1 LSIRHREKGFA
12 VFSSPSWSK
21 YTRHVSVVCLAV
33 IGALLV
39 LAAPTAGASGA
50 VASGPPPCKTS
61 GLDIWFEPEIGG
73 GAAGSIFYR
82 FQLTNFSKHR
92 CTLRGY
98 PKVFAANLA
107 GHRFGSAASHEEV
120 GAPHTVSLAS
130 GDSASALIRVAEA
143 GNFSPS
149 DCHPVMAAGFR
160 VSPPG
165 QKGSRFV
172 PFPFEACAKVGHS
185 NLSVQAVKH

>member
-1 LSIRHREKGFA
+1 M
-12 VFSSPSWSK
+12 FSPPSWSK
-21 YTRHVSVVCLAV
+21 YVRRASSLCLVA
-33 IGALLV
+33 IAALLV
-39 LAAPTAGASGA
+39 LAAPTAGAAGA
-50 VASGPPPCKTS
+50 VASAPPPCKTS

-73 GAAGSIFYR
+73 GTAGSIYYR
-82 FQLTNFSKHR
+82 FQFTNFSGHR

-107 GHRFGSAASHEEV
+107 GHRFGSAASKEET
-120 GAPHTVSLAS
+120 APPHTVGLGP

-143 GNFSPS
+143 GNFPPS
-149 DCHPVMAAGFR
+149 DCQPTMAAGFR

-165 QKGSRFV
+165 QGASRFV
-172 PFPFEACAKVGHS
+172 PFPFEACAKAGHS

>member
-1 LSIRHREKGFA
+1 MF
-12 VFSSPSWSK
+12 SPSPWPK
-21 YTRHVSVVCLAV
+21 HARRAFALCLAAV
-33 IGALLV
+33 AGLAVLV
-39 LAAPTAGASGA
+39 APTAGASGA
-50 VASGPPPCKTS
+50 GASSAPPCKTS

-73 GAAGSIFYR
+73 GTAGSIFYR
-82 FQLTNFSKHR
+82 FQFTNFSKHN

-107 GHRFGSAASHEEV
+107 GHRFGSAASHEEP
-120 GAPHTVSLAS
+120 ATPHTVSLAP
-130 GDSASALIRVAEA
+130 GGSASALVRVAEA

-165 QKGSRFV
+165 QSASRFV

-185 NLSVQAVKH
+185 NLAVQAVKH

>member
-1 LSIRHREKGFA
+1 
-12 VFSSPSWSK
+12 VFSPPPCSQHARRASAL
-21 YTRHVSVVCLAV
+21 CLAATV
-33 IGALLV
+33 ALLV

-50 VASGPPPCKTS
+50 VVSGPPPCKTS

-73 GAAGSIFYR
+73 GTAGSIFYR
-82 FQLTNFSKHR
+82 FQFTNFSKHN

-107 GHRFGSAASHEEV
+107 GHRFGSAASQEETTS
-120 GAPHTVSLAS
+120 PHTVSLS
-130 GDSASALIRVAEA
+130 PGDSASALVRVVEA

-165 QKGSRFV
+165 QSASRFV

>member
-1 LSIRHREKGFA
+1 MYVLRASLLS
-12 VFSSPSWSK
+12 
-21 YTRHVSVVCLAV
+21 LAALV
-33 IGALLV
+33 ALLV
-39 LAAPTAGASGA
+39 LTASTAGASGA
-50 VASGPPPCKTS
+50 GASSAPPCKTA

-73 GAAGSIFYR
+73 GTAGSVFYR
-82 FQLTNFSKHR
+82 FQFTNFSHRR

-107 GHRFGSAASHEEV
+107 GHRFGSAASREETA
-120 GAPHTVSLAS
+120 APHTVSLAP
-130 GDSASALIRVAEA
+130 GASASALVRVVEA

-149 DCHPVMAAGFR
+149 QCHPTMAAGFR

-165 QKGSRFV
+165 QSASRFV

>member
-1 LSIRHREKGFA
+1 
-12 VFSSPSWSK
+12 VFSTPSWSQ
-21 YTRHVSVVCLAV
+21 YVLRGSALGLAA
-33 IGALLV
+33 IAALLALV
-39 LAAPTAGASGA
+39 APTAGASGA
-50 VASGPPPCKTS
+50 VASAPPPCKTS

-73 GAAGSIFYR
+73 GTAGSIFYR
-82 FQLTNFSKHR
+82 FQFTNFANRR

-107 GHRFGSAASHEEV
+107 GHRFGSAASREEATV
-120 GAPHTVSLAS
+120 PHTVSLAP

-143 GNFSPS
+143 GNFPPS
-149 DCHPVMAAGFR
+149 DCQPTMAAGFR

-165 QKGSRFV
+165 QSASRFV

>member
-1 LSIRHREKGFA
+1 

-21 YTRHVSVVCLAV
+21 YIRRASALCLAV
-33 IGALLV
+33 TGALLV
-39 LAAPTAGASGA
+39 LVAPTAGAAGA
-50 VASGPPPCKTS
+50 GASSAAPPCKTS

-73 GAAGSIFYR
+73 GTAGSIFYR
-82 FQLTNFSKHR
+82 FQFTNFSSHR
-92 CTLRGY
+92 CALRGY

-107 GHRFGSAASHEEV
+107 GHRFGSAASKE
-120 GAPHTVSLAS
+120 GAAAPHTVSLAS
-130 GDSASALIRVAEA
+130 GDSASALIRVTEA

-149 DCHPVMAAGFR
+149 DCQPTMAAGFR

-165 QKGSRFV
+165 QSASRFV

-185 NLSVQAVKH
+185 NLAVQAVKH

>member
-1 LSIRHREKGFA
+1 VS
-12 VFSSPSWSK
+12 SSPSWSK
-21 YTRHVSVVCLAV
+21 HVIRTSTLFLVGIA
-33 IGALLV
+33 ALLV
-39 LAAPTAGASGA
+39 LVAHTAGASGA
-50 VASGPPPCKTS
+50 GTSSAPPCKTS

-73 GAAGSIFYR
+73 GTAGSIFYR
-82 FQLTNFSKHR
+82 FQLTNFSKHS

-107 GHRFGSAASHEEV
+107 GHRFGAAASHEEV
-120 GAPHTVSLAS
+120 TAPHTVSLAP
-130 GDSASALIRVAEA
+130 GGSASALVRVAEA

-165 QKGSRFV
+165 QSASRFV

-185 NLSVQAVKH
+185 NLAVQAVKH

>member
-1 LSIRHREKGFA
+1 M
-12 VFSSPSWSK
+12 FSSPSWSK
-21 YTRHVSVVCLAV
+21 YIRRVSVLCLAV

-39 LAAPTAGASGA
+39 LVAPTAGASGA
-50 VASGPPPCKTS
+50 GTSSAPPCKTS

-73 GAAGSIFYR
+73 GTAGSVFYR
-82 FQLTNFSKHR
+82 FQFTNFSKHN

-107 GHRFGSAASHEEV
+107 GHRFGSAASHEEAA
-120 GAPHTVSLAS
+120 APHTVSLAP
-130 GDSASALIRVAEA
+130 GGSASALVRVVEA

-165 QKGSRFV
+165 QSASRFV

-185 NLSVQAVKH
+185 NLAVQAVKH